1 MMTEGCSTITEGYST
16 IIEGYS
22 AITESYST
30 ALKGCFMTRKT
41 PLSEEHFYIINV
53 KNNDTIRMK

>member
-1 MMTEGCSTITEGYST
+1 MMTEGYSTITEGYST
-16 IIEGYS
+16 II
-22 AITESYST
+22 ESYST

>member
-1 MMTEGCSTITEGYST
+1 MMTEGYST